1 MIYWYIIFAAL
12 IALYGIFR
20 RIISKPWKELLSKPW
35 RFEGQGINKCQLSI
49 GTPSAGIVPVMPLI
63 RWCRGIQEAR
73 QKIWKKSLYLH
84 ISCLRTPNSWAS
96 YFSGHPASCCVQR
109 PSGKQKLSK
118 IWQTCPG
125 WHPVVGLVPTSSR
138 FPAAIASK
146 RAIHTSS
153 WTKHVNLWNIYEN
166 NCASNNA
173 TSHFFA

>member
-1 MIYWYIIFAAL
+1 MSTL
-12 IALYGIFR
+12 NRNSKR
-20 RIISKPWKELLSKPW
+20 RDCSSDASN
-35 RFEGQGINKCQLSI
+35 Q
-49 GTPSAGIVPVMPLI
+49 VMQ
-63 RWCRGIQEAR
+63 RHTGSQAENM
-73 QKIWKKSLYLH
+73 KKKSWVF

-125 WHPVVGLVPTSSR
+125 WHPMVGLVPTSSR
-138 FPAAIASK
+138 FPTAIASK
-146 RAIHTSS
+146 RVIHTSS

-173 TSHFFA
+173 TSHFFAQTSVTSVWGKQKILVITLFVFSCMRGPS